1 MGEVIEEPSPFV
13 AQVMADAERL
23 SAEDE
28 PYHREP
34 ITYEAPYLDNLPTAP
49 REKFAANIAA
59 IQKLKEIE
67 QRVAN
72 GGSPAFEDEQK
83 ILAQYTGWGGLRMR
97 STRTKVHGRTSTAS

>member
-1 MGEVIEEPSPFV
+1 
-13 AQVMADAERL
+13 MADAERL

-72 GGSPAFEDEQK
+72 GGSSAFEDEQK
-83 ILAQYTGWGGLRMR
+83 F
-97 STRTKVHGRTSTAS
+97 